1 VALQSKG
8 KECKFLSSHAL
19 LSTSTCTLDPISK
32 AVVDQELQAET
43 RKYMQKD
50 SLMGQLISDRE
61 KLETERSDLENAR
74 VAHEV
79 RPCGRVTT

>member
-1 VALQSKG
+1 M
-8 KECKFLSSHAL
+8 
-19 LSTSTCTLDPISK
+19 
-32 AVVDQELQAET
+32 VDQELQAET